1 MIRKRGNRTM
11 SSELLEETEGGE
23 DEERWLIT
31 YADMIT
37 LLMAFFIMMYA
48 MSRVD
53 QGKFAALATSV
64 RTEFAG
70 SGLPAGED
78 MALVNRGLAT
88 SLGIVNGTRYG
99 LRENI
104 RKGLDKAV
112 GDKNLRDHIEVLE
125 LDGNLVI
132 RVISDDVLFPSG
144 SAQLTEAHREILTH
158 IAQILRLLPFDIR
171 VEGHTDNVPIHTAK
185 FPSNWELST
194 RRATNVVLHL
204 VRVQGINPDRISAAG
219 YADTRPVASNDT
231 HAGRQENR
239 RIDIVVFT
247 NKNATEDTA
256 RVQLQQ
262 QEKTAVPG
270 SIVPPID
277 IRGIQ

>member
-1 MIRKRGNRTM
+1 M

-53 QGKFAALATSV
+53 QGKFSALATSV
-64 RTEFAG
+64 RTEFSG

-99 LRENI
+99 LQENI
-104 RKGLDKAV
+104 KRGLDKSI
-112 GDKNLRDHIEVLE
+112 GDEELRDHIEVLE
-125 LDGNLVI
+125 LDGNLII
-132 RVISDDVLFPSG
+132 RVISDDVLFASG

-158 IAQILRLLPFDIR
+158 VAQILRLLPFDIR
-171 VEGHTDNVPIHTAK
+171 VEGHTDNVPIHTAQ

-194 RRATNVVLHL
+194 RRATNVVLNL
-204 VRVQGINPDRISAAG
+204 VRVQGVDPDRISATG
-219 YADTRPVASNDT
+219 YADTRPVGSNT
-231 HAGRQENR
+231 TAEGRRQNR
-239 RIDIVVFT
+239 RIDIIIFT
-247 NKNATEDTA
+247 NKSAPEDSA
-256 RVQLQQ
+256 QMPADYQDAPA
-262 QEKTAVPG
+262 EPG
-270 SIVPPID
+270 NIVPPVD
-277 IRGIQ
+277 IRRIN